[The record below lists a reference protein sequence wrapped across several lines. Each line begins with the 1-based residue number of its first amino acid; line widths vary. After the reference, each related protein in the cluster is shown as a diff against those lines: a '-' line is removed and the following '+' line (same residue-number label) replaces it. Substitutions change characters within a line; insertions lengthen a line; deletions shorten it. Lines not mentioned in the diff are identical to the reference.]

1 MEQMRA
7 EQRKHLKAKNAAA
20 AETAKKE
27 KVSSPPPLPAGPEG
41 PESRGVESSS
51 PTNNVVKVNST
62 TGLDSDQQPSFSEKL
77 ESKQKVVDNTQ
88 APPPSEQLLI
98 QKQTKDETVIKVA
111 AVKETSKQQGKPQPG
126 LVIESI
132 PFCKLSTIRDQAK
145 TEWWNFPAVSR
156 QFPDLG
162 ESLV

>member
-20 AETAKKE
+20 AEAAKKV

-41 PESRGVESSS
+41 PSSS
-51 PTNNVVKVNST
+51 PVNNVVKVNST

-88 APPPSEQLLI
+88 APPSEQLLI

-111 AVKETSKQQGKPQPG
+111 AVKETSKQQSQAKPQPG
-126 LVIESI
+126 LVTESI

-145 TEWWNFPAVSR
+145 TEWWNFSPVSR
-156 QFPDLG
+156 QFQDLG

>member
-41 PESRGVESSS
+41 PESRGVGSSI
-51 PTNNVVKVNST
+51 PDNNVVKVNST
-62 TGLDSDQQPSFSEKL
+62 TGLDSDQQPSFTEKL

-88 APPPSEQLLI
+88 APPSEQLLI

-111 AVKETSKQQGKPQPG
+111 AVKETSKQQSQAKPQPG
-126 LVIESI
+126 LVTNSI
-132 PFCKLSTIRDQAK
+132 RFCKLFTIRDQAK
-145 TEWWNFPAVSR
+145 TEW
-156 QFPDLG
+156 
-162 ESLV
+162 